1 METRYLK
8 RCLGRCLSQALAEVA
23 KYRPLDPIEY
33 IAFWIYKY
41 KKNLDMEEVRQV
53 EQAELEEAQELA
65 RVEREML
72 ERLKQEELLLQ
83 QQKLEL
89 EMQEKERLRLE
100 AEEKA
105 RREMEKKEK
114 LILEEL
120 GKFFLW
126 MWIAF
131 FLISSS
137 GLSWVIALLLV
148 EKSVTFDCAIMYRLY
163 VQCSPGS
170 SPFAGGLSS
179 SHGIPPV
186 HYSFHQ
192 NNIPSPSYTTIYS
205 AISQSMDIPSFSNF
219 LPPQKVWQ

>member
-120 GKFFLW
+120 GKGGLNKTL
-126 MWIAF
+126 AE
-131 FLISSS
+131 ISDRYGAPNLTRVEELEEPSIS
-137 GLSWVIALLLV
+137 DAALDV
-148 EKSVTFDCAIMYRLY
+148 EKEDE
-163 VQCSPGS
+163 
-170 SPFAGGLSS
+170 
-179 SHGIPPV
+179 
-186 HYSFHQ
+186 
-192 NNIPSPSYTTIYS
+192 
-205 AISQSMDIPSFSNF
+205 
-219 LPPQKVWQ
+219 

>member
-120 GKFFLW
+120 GKIEFASEPGEDIVTEGGGLNKTL
-126 MWIAF
+126 AE
-131 FLISSS
+131 ISDRYGAPNLTRVEELEEPSIS
-137 GLSWVIALLLV
+137 DAALDV
-148 EKSVTFDCAIMYRLY
+148 EKEDE
-163 VQCSPGS
+163 
-170 SPFAGGLSS
+170 
-179 SHGIPPV
+179 
-186 HYSFHQ
+186 
-192 NNIPSPSYTTIYS
+192 
-205 AISQSMDIPSFSNF
+205 
-219 LPPQKVWQ
+219 